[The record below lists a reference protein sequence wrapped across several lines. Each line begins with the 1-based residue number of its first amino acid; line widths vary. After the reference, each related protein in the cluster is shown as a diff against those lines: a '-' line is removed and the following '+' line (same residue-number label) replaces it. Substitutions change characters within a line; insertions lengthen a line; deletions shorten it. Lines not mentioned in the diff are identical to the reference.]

1 MVRARASSAPPGRA
15 GRARAHAPARAAAIV
30 GLVAAAALALL
41 GCDRPR
47 ATPTAGGPG
56 GAEAYGPLEVEHVPT
71 TPDPKAL
78 AEIVG
83 ATPKST
89 PAPTDPDG
97 GTLVGTEVPPPDGGT
112 EPLPSATPVE
122 FAPSAVPSGPRLSAG
137 HIEIRPGLS
146 NPAVERM
153 AREQIYWQLVQEC
166 RAPDGKVLPPDAV
179 LLEFVIRPDGTVDP
193 SSVAVSAEIPAYRAA
208 AECMQRKFVA
218 LPFRPPAATLGR
230 KTVVQATLPSVD

>member
-1 MVRARASSAPPGRA
+1 MVRACASTALPRRA
-15 GRARAHAPARAAAIV
+15 GRARARSGQAAVV
-30 GLVAAAALALL
+30 GLVAAAALAGL
-41 GCDRPR
+41 GCDAPR
-47 ATPTAGGPG
+47 ATPAAGGSG
-56 GAEAYGPLEVEHVPT
+56 GSDAYGPLEVEHVPT

-83 ATPKST
+83 AAPKST
-89 PAPTDPDG
+89 PSPTDPDG
-97 GTLVGTEVPPPDGGT
+97 GTLVGTDVPPPDGGT
-112 EPLPSATPVE
+112 EPLPSATAIE
-122 FAPSAVPSGPRLSAG
+122 FAAPAAPSGPRLSAG

-166 RAPDGKVLPPDAV
+166 RAPDGQILPPDAV
-179 LLEFVIRPDGTVDP
+179 LLEFVVRPDGTVDP
-193 SSVAVSAEIPAYRAA
+193 SSVAATAELPAYRAA